1 MVTILLTNRL
11 LLLLI
16 EQFSLL
22 FVLIGISLRL
32 VTRLSLTESALLT
45 AFIVSV
51 EATLFSVILKHL
63 ASPLFI
69 SICRLWNGTFT
80 ELIELSCPHGL
91 LLLSDALVRSHNR
104 DYGLNMSHIVRV
116 ELPQVDFL
124 SFLTQ
129 IDAFRHGLIKLGG
142 DCDRHRLA
150 HTARWNLLLL
160 LILLR
165 QLYLSNLVPDVLKA
179 LFLKLAHEIAVAFD
193 LLKEKFTIDF
203 VKLSR
208 RREAR

>member
-1 MVTILLTNRL
+1 MVSILLANRL

-16 EQFSLL
+16 EKFALL
-22 FVLIGISLRL
+22 FVLISICLRL
-32 VTRLSLTESALLT
+32 MTRLSLTESALLA
-45 AFIVSV
+45 AFIISV
-51 EATLFSVILKHL
+51 EATLLSVIFEHL

-69 SICRLWNGTFT
+69 SICRLWNGSFT
-80 ELIELSCPHGL
+80 ELFELCSSHGF

-160 LILLR
+160 LILFGK
-165 QLYLSNLVPDVLKA
+165 LYLSNLISDVLEA
-179 LFLKLAHEIAVAFD
+179 LFL
-193 LLKEKFTIDF
+193 
-203 VKLSR
+203 
-208 RREAR
+208 